1 MRFMRFLIIPVIL
14 IAAIGFY
21 FTKDTSGPREFIEC
35 VNPFDEFLSINSVR
49 EDRMP
54 WLEDQYPVA
63 LNHRIFAMNAM
74 TFTGEEV
81 LKGSYGRF
89 YIVDLSIPHDE
100 YPNDKMGFNPARGA
114 NGFDFDNFL
123 FEMKKNGMSSI
134 PVLNGNLLY
143 TDIEQ
148 DTLIPQAQI
157 PWDSGGDRENPM
169 DYKAFSSFLFQFAA
183 RYGKNRFKEDGGTLD
198 KDLIK
203 VIDSNARLAG
213 LNLIEGI
220 EPGNEM
226 DRDWFTDK
234 EEATPKDMAAF
245 LSAAI
250 DGHMGLMGPGHGIR
264 NADPSM
270 KIVFPGLIDIKPDYF
285 LDVRD
290 ELIDMRKDAEKY
302 GYPVNP
308 LTNFVINVHKYPE
321 YGRIYRK
328 LNDTKG
334 RPQFEDTDI
343 YEKSVS
349 FVKEMREEFPGVELW
364 MTESGYDK
372 MTAEEG
378 RMGTPTAP
386 GDSVTD
392 MGISPKAQARQLAR
406 LSLSMYGSGFDRLY
420 LFTLKDPK
428 AIGAGY
434 YKVQFSTSG
443 LIRKNGQKDLAWY
456 VVRGMRSKLNGYFLK
471 NYNIDGDMHV
481 MTFSKEGESD
491 IQAYWL
497 ASVIGNSRKQTIT
510 GDNSGGMSVYDLEKS
525 DEPDWVSGELYNQNS
540 IDLEVTEFPKLVQL

>member
-1 MRFMRFLIIPVIL
+1 M
-14 IAAIGFY
+14 
-21 FTKDTSGPREFIEC
+21 
-35 VNPFDEFLSINSVR
+35 R
-49 EDRMP
+49 EDRQP
-54 WLEDQYPVA
+54 WLEDQYKVA
-63 LNHRIFAMNAM
+63 LNHRVFAMNAM

-81 LKGSYGRF
+81 LKGANGRF
-89 YIVDLSIPHDE
+89 YIVDLTVPHDE

-114 NGFDFDNFL
+114 NGFNFDKFL
-123 FEMKKNGMSSI
+123 SEMKKNGMSSI

-143 TDIEQ
+143 TDVEQ
-148 DTLIPQAQI
+148 DTLIPQGQL
-157 PWDSGGDRENPM
+157 PWDTNGNRKNPM
-169 DYKAFSSFLFQFAA
+169 DYKAFSSFLYQFAA
-183 RYGKNRFKEDGGTLD
+183 RYGKNQFTEDGGTID
-198 KDLIK
+198 RNLIK
-203 VIDSNARLAG
+203 VIDSNEKLAG
-213 LNLIEGI
+213 LDLIEAI

-226 DRDWFTDK
+226 DRNWFTDK
-234 EEATPKDMAAF
+234 EEASPGDMAAF

-270 KIVFPGLIDIKPDYF
+270 KIVFPGLIDIKEDYF

-290 ELIDMRKDAEKY
+290 ELLDLRKDAEKY
-302 GYPVNP
+302 GYPINP

-343 YEKSVS
+343 YEQSVR
-349 FVKEMREEFPGVELW
+349 FVNEMREEFPDCDIW

-456 VVRGMRSKLNGYFLK
+456 VVNGMRSKLSGYFLR
-471 NYNIDGDMHV
+471 NYEIVDGMHI
-481 MTFSKEGESD
+481 MTFSKNGESD
-491 IQAYWL
+491 IQALWL
-497 ASVIGNSRKQTIT
+497 ASVTGASTEKMIN
-510 GDNSGGMSVYDLEKS
+510 GDNKGGMSVFALEKS
-525 DEPDWVSGELYNQNS
+525 EDPDWLSGETYEKNS
-540 IDLEVTEFPKLVQL
+540 IEVKVTEFPILVQL